1 MHPVAARRARVCFAG
16 HIIGRT
22 QLQVNFGWQTH
33 SKGPSLCQITRCDRN
48 RHSRERGNPGG
59 QRTSVCCPPGNLGQP
74 LARPACFRLPGAPK
88 TVSLANSLPPRPT
101 LNLPPS
107 PCVCHIAYPMSPER
121 PNAHLGRPTSPT
133 HDPVAPSYPE
143 KKCHSRASPV
153 PTPAQSNPAH
163 VPPLP
168 HGCIISS
175 HKSVPIPQSRQ
186 PPGNIRTT
194 VLPSPTRGTDPAAR
208 KSCPQTGCMPQA
220 SVGASLVSAR
230 WQLGTF
236 WQGRHGRSTLL
247 RPPALLC
254 HAASLL
260 CHRKTRRALQNR
272 AGPPA
277 PSATKRTECR
287 RNEQIS
293 HSREAC
299 PRGSMP

>member
-143 KKCHSRASPV
+143 KSVTLARHPF
-153 PTPAQSNPAH
+153 
-163 VPPLP
+163 PPLP
-168 HGCIISS
+168 H
-175 HKSVPIPQSRQ
+175 PIPRTSHLFPTAASFLPTNLSQSRNLASPLETYAQ
-186 PPGNIRTT
+186 PCYPRPREG
-194 VLPSPTRGTDPAAR
+194 PTPRPA
-208 KSCPQTGCMPQA
+208 
-220 SVGASLVSAR
+220 
-230 WQLGTF
+230 
-236 WQGRHGRSTLL
+236 
-247 RPPALLC
+247 
-254 HAASLL
+254 
-260 CHRKTRRALQNR
+260 N
-272 AGPPA
+272 PA
-277 PSATKRTECR
+277 PKRGV
-287 RNEQIS
+287 
-293 HSREAC
+293 C
-299 PRGSMP
+299 PRHP